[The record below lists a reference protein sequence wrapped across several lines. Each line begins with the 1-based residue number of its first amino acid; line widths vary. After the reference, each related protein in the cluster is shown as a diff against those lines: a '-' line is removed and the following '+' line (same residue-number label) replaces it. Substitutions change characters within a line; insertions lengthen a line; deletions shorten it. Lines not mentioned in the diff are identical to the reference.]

1 MGWNRTREDHWV
13 LSIWGNQTC
22 ASHVC
27 MIHSHSHGHT
37 TSIIYLSICW
47 WSCHLNHPHE
57 RWRCCEVWN
66 PWSGETQVV
75 DAVVRPVRLRKGLIL
90 LSKLQVKCAVL
101 RWDVSPL
108 PLFCSEILQFQL
120 ISVEMAVKL
129 AVGDVFNIIM
139 ILLYNF
145 FPLNL
150 QKSVFYQ

>member
-1 MGWNRTREDHWV
+1 M
-13 LSIWGNQTC
+13 
-22 ASHVC
+22 
-27 MIHSHSHGHT
+27 
-37 TSIIYLSICW
+37 
-47 WSCHLNHPHE
+47 
-57 RWRCCEVWN
+57 
-66 PWSGETQVV
+66 V

-139 ILLYNF
+139 IL
-145 FPLNL
+145 
-150 QKSVFYQ
+150 